1 MNYIP
6 TDGNNER
13 TGLAELTSWD
23 PRLARVD
30 SFLSTKD
37 NDGTNPVIVPFAST
51 TAAGAFYD
59 MVFTTEVLTDVI
71 MRKMTTKNG
80 KSIDELNDY
89 EARADNIDYNMDYNS
104 NE

>member
-1 MNYIP
+1 
-6 TDGNNER
+6 
-13 TGLAELTSWD
+13 
-23 PRLARVD
+23 
-30 SFLSTKD
+30 
-37 NDGTNPVIVPFAST
+37 
-51 TAAGAFYD
+51 

-80 KSIDELNDY
+80 NSIDELNDY